1 MHIIDLKVH
10 FKNISCRQ
18 VPFLD
23 QLKVQI
29 IVKNQI
35 IIFCFV
41 VNDLKVPPS
50 FKNCDSFVSITIFL

>member
-23 QLKVQI
+23 QLKVQF

-35 IIFCFV
+35 IILCFV
-41 VNDLKVPPS
+41 VKW
-50 FKNCDSFVSITIFL
+50 FKSAA